1 MKVWIGRGWGGEGE
15 EEERVKERRCK
26 PHSRPLSY
34 HTTLPGRRPT
44 KEALTTK
51 EGPLP
56 GRLHLTASLP
66 APVLSRMRRVLEW
79 LRAKLAALR
88 QLLADLDLCNL
99 AFVAPGTHTVR
110 RTRSGHYKRLD

>member
-1 MKVWIGRGWGGEGE
+1 
-15 EEERVKERRCK
+15 
-26 PHSRPLSY
+26 
-34 HTTLPGRRPT
+34 
-44 KEALTTK
+44 
-51 EGPLP
+51 
-56 GRLHLTASLP
+56 
-66 APVLSRMRRVLEW
+66 MRRVLEW